1 MGMMY
6 AAKPLVEPYSAEVR
20 AELAGAWEKEK
31 ERLLEADVT
40 ISKNVEPLVRR
51 VFFAGYVAAMN
62 VPPF

>member
-6 AAKPLVEPYSAEVR
+6 AAKPLVEPYSEEVR
-20 AELAGAWEKEK
+20 LELAEAWEKEK
-31 ERLLEADVT
+31 ERLMEADVT
-40 ISKNVEPLVRR
+40 ISRNVEPLVRR

>member
-1 MGMMY
+1 M
-6 AAKPLVEPYSAEVR
+6 
-20 AELAGAWEKEK
+20 
-31 ERLLEADVT
+31 EADVT